1 MISTQRTREIA
12 AVQERYDTWLMRF
25 PNVVGTGIGYR
36 QRKGQPTDELCLVVM
51 VSQKLERSDLP
62 DDAILPSELDGVL
75 VDVVETG
82 AFVV

>member
-36 QRKGQPTDELCLVVM
+36 QRKGQTTGELCLVVM
-51 VSQKLERSDLP
+51 VSQKLERLDLP
-62 DDAILPSELDGVL
+62 DDAILPSELDGVP